1 MLRSSFSVVVDIF
14 PKQSVDGFTGLPSLC
29 FGFDSGRASA
39 SFFAFGPNL
48 VKNSLLLFNC
58 CVFLLFQQMTLPLI
72 QPNLSDIYVSLP
84 DYELLDILDSLK
96 GVLRHTIPWPV
107 DN

>member
-1 MLRSSFSVVVDIF
+1 
-14 PKQSVDGFTGLPSLC
+14 
-29 FGFDSGRASA
+29 
-39 SFFAFGPNL
+39 
-48 VKNSLLLFNC
+48 
-58 CVFLLFQQMTLPLI
+58 MTLPLI

-84 DYELLDILDSLK
+84 DYELSDILDFLK